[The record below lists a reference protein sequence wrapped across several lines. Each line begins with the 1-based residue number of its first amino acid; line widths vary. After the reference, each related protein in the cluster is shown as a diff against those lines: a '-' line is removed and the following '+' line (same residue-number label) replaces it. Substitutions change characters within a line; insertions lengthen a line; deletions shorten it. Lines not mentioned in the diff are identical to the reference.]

1 MKEINI
7 NGTIYQNPLLVFALE
22 VEAQEEFKDFQ
33 KIFTGVGK
41 INAAYHLFKGIEK
54 YNPDIIINLGTA
66 GSTAFNK
73 GNVVCCTQF
82 IQRDMDVMALGF
94 QKFETPFANGEIILE
109 HGIALEDVPS
119 GICGSGDQFEMGT
132 Q

>member
-22 VEAQEEFKDFQ
+22 VEAQEEFNDFQ

-54 YNPDIIINLGTA
+54 SAYVTGQVM
-66 GSTAFNK
+66 
-73 GNVVCCTQF
+73 NVDGGMLT
-82 IQRDMDVMALGF
+82 
-94 QKFETPFANGEIILE
+94 
-109 HGIALEDVPS
+109 
-119 GICGSGDQFEMGT
+119 
-132 Q
+132 

>member
-1 MKEINI
+1 MIFFEFKKINKMKEINI

-22 VEAQEEFKDFQ
+22 VEAQEEFNDFQ

-73 GNVVCCTQF
+73 GMWCVV
-82 IQRDMDVMALGF
+82 RNLS
-94 QKFETPFANGEIILE
+94 KEIW
-109 HGIALEDVPS
+109 
-119 GICGSGDQFEMGT
+119 M
-132 Q
+132 

>member
-1 MKEINI
+1 MIIIN
-7 NGTIYQNPLLVFALE
+7 NKKYQNPLLVFALG
-22 VEAQEEFKDFQ
+22 VEAQEEFNDFQ

-73 GNVVCCTQF
+73 GKVVRCTQF

-94 QKFETPFANGEIILE
+94 QKFETPFVNGEIILE
-109 HGIALEDVPS
+109 HVIS
-119 GICGSGDQFEMGT
+119 
-132 Q
+132 